1 MTALKFSPAR
11 LALGGAAVVAV
22 AAVGVSV
29 WRGQQGAAPAPANSQ
44 AAAAPVGD
52 VGSMIGQLE
61 AKMRE
66 SPRDPDGWRML
77 GWAYFET
84 GRYADSAT
92 AYGKAA
98 ALAPDKAEYWSALGE
113 ATVLA
118 EKGGVGPKA
127 QAAFAK
133 ALAVDPSDPRA
144 RYFMAVRKDMAGD
157 HIGAVNDWIALL
169 KDAPAGAPWAPDV
182 YQLVQKVAKDQKI
195 DIAGRLPAPPAA
207 AAAPPGSAVDTATA
221 AIPGPTREQMQAA
234 SSLPPSQQDAMVKGM
249 VDSLA
254 AKLAANPSDIDGW
267 IRLIRARMVLNDA
280 AGAKAALA
288 NATAANPA
296 AKARLAEAAGALGV
310 PAA

>member
-1 MTALKFSPAR
+1 MAASKISPAR
-11 LALGGAAVVAV
+11 LALGGAAAIAV
-22 AAVGVSV
+22 AAIGVAV
-29 WRGQQGAAPAPANSQ
+29 WRGQEGAAPPPANSQ
-44 AAAAPVGD
+44 VAAAPVGD

-61 AKMRE
+61 AKMRDA
-66 SPRDPDGWRML
+66 PRDPDGWRML

-84 GRYADSAT
+84 GRYADSAN

-133 ALAVDPSDPRA
+133 ALAVDPKDPRA
-144 RYFMAVRKDMAGD
+144 RYFMAVRKDMDGD
-157 HIGAVNDWIALL
+157 HKGAVDDWIALL

-195 DIAGRLPAPPAA
+195 DVAGRLPAPPAPA
-207 AAAPPGSAVDTATA
+207 AGSPADTATA

-249 VDSLA
+249 VDGLA
-254 AKLAANPSDIDGW
+254 AKLAANPSDVDGW
-267 IRLIRARMVLNDA
+267 IRLIRARKVLNDA
-280 AGAKAALA
+280 AGAQAALA
-288 NATAANPA
+288 AATKANPA
-296 AKARLAEAAGALGV
+296 AKAKLTEAAAALGV
-310 PAA
+310 PTA

>member
-1 MTALKFSPAR
+1 MTVQKTSPAR
-11 LALGGAAVVAV
+11 LALGGAALIAV
-22 AAVGVSV
+22 TAVGIAI
-29 WRGQQGAAPAPANSQ
+29 WRGNTPAPAPATGQ

-61 AKMRE
+61 SKMKE

-84 GRYADSAT
+84 GRYADSAD

-127 QAAFAK
+127 QAAFAR
-133 ALAVDPSDPRA
+133 ALAADPKDARA

-157 HIGAVNDWIALL
+157 HKGAVDDWIALL
-169 KDAPAGAPWAPDV
+169 KDAPAGAPWAADV
-182 YQLVQKVAKDQKI
+182 HQLVRKVAKDQKI
-195 DIAGRLPAPPAA
+195 DVAGRLPPPPAPSA
-207 AAAPPGSAVDTATA
+207 GSAADTATA

-234 SSLPPSQQDAMVKGM
+234 AALPPSQQDAMVRGM
-249 VDSLA
+249 VDGLA
-254 AKLAANPSDIDGW
+254 AKLAANPSDVDGW

-280 AGAKAALA
+280 AGARSALSS
-288 NATAANPA
+288 ATKANPG
-296 AKARLAEAAGALGV
+296 AKARLDEAAAALGV